1 METDMEI
8 LKQTIKKNPK
18 QLKIVLPYNPPTALV
33 GIYLKNF
40 KEMFIA
46 IQSTTAKT
54 WTQPNCRLDP
64 PNASASL
71 LS

>member
-1 METDMEI
+1 METYMEI
-8 LKQTIKKNPK
+8 LKQTIKKP
-18 QLKIVLPYNPPTALV
+18 QLKIDLPHN
-33 GIYLKNF
+33 LKNF

-46 IQSTTAKT
+46 IQSITAKT